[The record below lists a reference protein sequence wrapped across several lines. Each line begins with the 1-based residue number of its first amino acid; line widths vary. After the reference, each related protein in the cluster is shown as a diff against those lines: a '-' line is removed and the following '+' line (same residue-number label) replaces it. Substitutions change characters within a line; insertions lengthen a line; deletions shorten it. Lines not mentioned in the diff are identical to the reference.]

1 MKNANST
8 RRSPASVPARN
19 PRSIFHSGQLLVLAN
34 VVICMFLLAPIL
46 IVIITSFSADQ
57 FMQFPPSGWSLRWYT
72 AFFEDERLM
81 NGLLLSTSLALVTA
95 AVAGIVGTMAAF
107 ALTRTKSRYGELI
120 RSLHTAP
127 LITPGV
133 VTGLAML
140 IFFSTLGLRGSFL
153 ALVAG
158 HVVLSI
164 PFVVLIVVAGLQSF
178 DKSIEE
184 AAVSLGASRP
194 VAFLTVTI
202 PAVKTSVISAAVF
215 AFLNSFDE
223 VVVTLFLPGPRTK
236 TLPVQ
241 MFEYI
246 QHNLDPLP
254 AAISTVLI
262 GIAMLVVFVTARFG
276 TIGRLMGQRV

>member
-1 MKNANST
+1 MPHDKQST
-8 RRSPASVPARN
+8 IRRSAGGPATVIQ
-19 PRSIFHSGQLLVLAN
+19 PRHLLALTN
-34 VVICMFLLAPIL
+34 TIICGFLLAPII
-46 IVIITSFSADQ
+46 IVIVTSFSADQ
-57 FMQFPPSGWSLRWYT
+57 FMQFPPSGWSLRWY
-72 AFFEDERLM
+72 AEFFGDRRLM
-81 NGLLLSTSLALVTA
+81 QGFFLSLTLATITA
-95 AVAGIVGTMAAF
+95 IVAGIFGSMAAF
-107 ALTRTKSRYGELI
+107 ALTRMTSLAVGPV
-120 RSLHTAP
+120 RSLHMAP
-127 LITPGV
+127 LVTPGV

-140 IFFSTLGLRGSFL
+140 ICFSAMGLRGSFF

-164 PFVVLIVVAGLQSF
+164 PFVVMIVVSGLQSF

-184 AAVSLGASRP
+184 AAISLGANRF

-202 PAVKTSVISAAVF
+202 PAVKTSMISAAVF

-236 TLPVQ
+236 TLPVA

-262 GIAMLVVFVTARFG
+262 AISLVVVFITARFG
-276 TIGRLMGQRV
+276 TIGKLTGQHR

>member
-1 MKNANST
+1 
-8 RRSPASVPARN
+8 
-19 PRSIFHSGQLLVLAN
+19 LVLAN
-34 VVICMFLLAPIL
+34 VVTCTFLLAPIL
-46 IVIITSFSADQ
+46 IVIVTSFSADQ
-57 FMQFPPSGWSLRWYT
+57 FMQFPPSGWSLRWYI

-81 NGLLLSTSLALVTA
+81 DGLLLSTGLALVTA
-95 AVAGIVGTMAAF
+95 VVAGAIGSMAAF
-107 ALTRTKSRYGELI
+107 ALTRTKSPFGELI

-133 VTGLAML
+133 VTGLSML
-140 IFFSTLGLRGSFL
+140 IFFSALGLRGSML
-153 ALVAG
+153 PLVVG

-178 DKSIEE
+178 DQSIEE
-184 AAVSLGASRP
+184 AAVSLGASRL

-202 PAVKTSVISAAVF
+202 PVVKTSMISAAVF

-236 TLPVQ
+236 TLPVA

-262 GIAMLVVFVTARFG
+262 AIAMLVVFVTARFG
-276 TIGRLMGQRV
+276 VIGRLMGQRV

>member
-1 MKNANST
+1 M
-8 RRSPASVPARN
+8 
-19 PRSIFHSGQLLVLAN
+19 
-34 VVICMFLLAPIL
+34 
-46 IVIITSFSADQ
+46 D
-57 FMQFPPSGWSLRWYT
+57 
-72 AFFEDERLM
+72 
-81 NGLLLSTSLALVTA
+81 GLLLSLALASVTA
-95 AVAGIVGTMAAF
+95 VVAGVAGSLAAF
-107 ALTRTKSRYGELI
+107 AMTRMTSRFGGLI
-120 RSLHTAP
+120 HSLHTAP

-133 VTGLAML
+133 VTGLSML
-140 IFFSTLGLRGSFL
+140 IFFSAMGLRGSFT
-153 ALVAG
+153 ALLIG

-164 PFVVLIVVAGLQSF
+164 PFVVIIVVAGLQSF

-184 AAVSLGASRP
+184 AAISLGASRP

-202 PAVKTSVISAAVF
+202 PAVKTSMMSAAVF

-236 TLPVQ
+236 TLPVA

-262 GIAMLVVFVTARFG
+262 AIAMLVVFVTARFG
-276 TIGRLMGQRV
+276 TIGRIMGQRL